1 MKKAK
6 TRSVTI
12 ILSTS
17 RAIFTLAASFISSM
31 AWFSASRNVKANGSG
46 FEVSKENSI
55 LDSIEIHTQKEGA
68 SSPFVFDETA
78 VGKYVFADKNSNILT
93 YQPATEGEDKKIDIG
108 TYSVT
113 DSQQALL
120 LVYNFRQDQS
130 EDRYHLTL
138 KAATTTTLDN
148 SLFALDTNNNPI
160 NLISNS
166 NNLSSI
172 ISFSAFEFKNSYDLS
187 TQTRTFSSFANYSST
202 VTYTQSIPS
211 LYKRTG
217 KRNSLALVITYNSNI
232 IEYLYSLNLSNP
244 VLNND
249 IILFDKTDFVLSL

>member
-1 MKKAK
+1 MKAK

-17 RAIFTLAASFISSM
+17 MAIFTLAASFISSM

-55 LDSIEIHTQKEGA
+55 LDSIEIHTQKEG
-68 SSPFVFDETA
+68 SVSPFIFNEEA
-78 VGKYVFADKNSNILT
+78 KGKYVFADKNSNILT

-113 DSQQALL
+113 DSQKALL

-138 KAATTTTLDN
+138 KAATTTAYKN
-148 SLFALDTNNNPI
+148 SLLALDSNSNPI

-172 ISFSAFEFKNSYDLS
+172 ISFSAFEFGNSYDLS
-187 TQTRTFSSFANYSST
+187 TKTRTFSSFANYSST
-202 VTYTQSIPS
+202 GTTYEQTLS

-217 KRNSLALVITYNSNI
+217 KRKSLALVITYNSDI

-249 IILFDKTDFVLSL
+249 VILFDKTDFVLSL

>member
-1 MKKAK
+1 M
-6 TRSVTI
+6 
-12 ILSTS
+12 
-17 RAIFTLAASFISSM
+17 AIFTLAASFISSM

-68 SSPFVFDETA
+68 SSPFIFDETA

-93 YQPATEGEDKKIDIG
+93 YQPATEGEDRKIDIG

-113 DSQQALL
+113 DSQKALL

-138 KAATTTTLDN
+138 KAATTTAYKN
-148 SLFALDTNNNPI
+148 SLIALDSNNNPI

-172 ISFSAFEFKNSYDLS
+172 ISFSAFKFENSYDLS
-187 TQTRTFSSFANYSST
+187 TQTRTFSSFANYPST
-202 VTYTQSIPS
+202 GTTYEQTLS

-249 IILFDKTDFVLSL
+249 VILFDKTDFVLSL

>member
-1 MKKAK
+1 MKAK

-68 SSPFVFDETA
+68 SSPFVFNETA

-113 DSQQALL
+113 DSRKALL

-138 KAATTTTLDN
+138 KAATTTAYKN
-148 SLFALDTNNNPI
+148 SLIALDSNHNPI

-172 ISFSAFEFKNSYDLS
+172 ISFSAFEFENSYDLS

-202 VTYTQSIPS
+202 VTYTQSLS

-249 IILFDKTDFVLSL
+249 VILFDKTDFVLSL

>member
-1 MKKAK
+1 MKAK

-55 LDSIEIHTQKEGA
+55 LDSIEIHAQKEGA
-68 SSPFVFDETA
+68 SSPFIFDETA

-93 YQPATEGEDKKIDIG
+93 YQPTKEGDNDKIDIG

-113 DSQQALL
+113 DSRKALL

-138 KAATTTTLDN
+138 KAATTTALDN
-148 SLFALDTNNNPI
+148 SLFALDSNNNPI

-202 VTYTQSIPS
+202 ITYTQSLPS

-217 KRNSLALVITYNSNI
+217 KRNSLALVITYNSDI

-249 IILFDKTDFVLSL
+249 VILFDKTDFVLSL

>member
-1 MKKAK
+1 MKAK

-55 LDSIEIHTQKEGA
+55 LDSIEIHTQKEG
-68 SSPFVFDETA
+68 SVSPFIFNEEA
-78 VGKYVFADKNSNILT
+78 KGKYVFADKNSNILT
-93 YQPATEGEDKKIDIG
+93 YQPTTEGEDKKIDIG
-108 TYSVT
+108 TYSLT
-113 DSQQALL
+113 DSQKALL

-130 EDRYHLTL
+130 EDQYHLTL
-138 KAATTTTLDN
+138 KAATTTALDN

-172 ISFSAFEFKNSYDLS
+172 ISFSAFEFENSYDLS

-202 VTYTQSIPS
+202 VTYAQSLS

-249 IILFDKTDFVLSL
+249 VILFDKTDFVLSL